1 MTRKFCVLTLFI
13 LPALALSLL
22 QAAAPAAG
30 LAAAPAYARSN
41 GGLFGQPEQ
50 PAPLSHPIRNLF
62 DPMWQ
67 RVVEAEQES
76 PSFTPRGEHFNRVD
90 ANAWR
95 NLAQQAK
102 NKPEVEV
109 LHMVNGYFNQWPP
122 KNDDAIWSTPEY
134 WDTPR
139 EFMQH
144 RGGDCEDYAIAKY
157 YALRY
162 LGFDA
167 QRLRIVVVRTREADG
182 RARVILHAVLAV
194 YQPDGKGDGW
204 FILDNNARPRDNIF
218 PHTQYKG
225 RFEPIYSMNEGG
237 AWLHGASIQRN

>member
-1 MTRKFCVLTLFI
+1 MTRKLYIFALPLF
-13 LPALALSLL
+13 LALAAS
-22 QAAAPAAG
+22 A
-30 LAAAPAYARSN
+30 AYAGGN
-41 GGLFGQPEQ
+41 GVFGLPEQ

-67 RVVEAEQES
+67 RVVDAEKES
-76 PSFTPRGEHFNRVD
+76 PSFTAQGEHFNRVD

-102 NKPEVEV
+102 SKTEIET
-109 LHMVNGYFNQWPP
+109 LQMVNGYFNQWLP
-122 KNDDAIWSTPEY
+122 KNDAVVWSTPEY

-162 LGFDA
+162 LGIEA
-167 QRLRIVVVRTREADG
+167 RRLRIVIVRTRENSG

-194 YQPDGKGDGW
+194 YQPDGKGNGW

-225 RFEPIYSMNEGG
+225 RFEPIYSMNEDG
-237 AWLHGASIQRN
+237 AWLHGASLERD